1 MRAKQVHLLSPVD
14 STTTEAIEPGYC
26 DVEGTR
32 QIEADM
38 PGMSLVQKKNRYL
51 DSNTISYWLET
62 THRCAGKCLT
72 ILALLVFIPRADARE
87 PQSDATPP
95 TTKPAFTVPLGSSSQ
110 QVQEWIEKLGD
121 PSYAVRQRA
130 RNELQRMGLQA
141 FDALHEAQ
149 NHVDSEIA
157 LTARH
162 LVSSLLVSWSNES
175 DPQAVKDALDE
186 YGAQSETERQNRL
199 DRLADLPERQGLAA
213 LCRLARFETSLRLS
227 REAALLV
234 MRMPILPDQQANKRD
249 AETINEVIGDNDRL
263 AASWLRA
270 YANDLITASYSAD
283 AWRELV
289 AQLKVKFDEGT
300 DPGINRSTVIEF
312 VQVCATR
319 ATMMQHRD
327 EALQLFVDYLDLIPP
342 RTREVTDACSWA
354 IDNELHSIVLELK
367 RRHAELFNKHPI
379 LLYGAA
385 EALLAEQQT
394 DEAEKLANQAILVD
408 PLPASDSEEA
418 KKMAPKLLEEIAQ
431 RHREV
436 ARELESRGLFRWA
449 EREYQH
455 IVDRSSLESDIGA
468 IARNHLVTL
477 FVNLDRNEDC
487 VRILEPLL
495 KRVEADQ
502 QFARRVAPLRISIS
516 QLKVI
521 DAHQRGLMAQKTKDD
536 ANARKFLSEAL
547 EMTPTNA
554 DILIAMYRTDGDEA
568 WKKLVLGKIQ
578 QLAKLFETEIR
589 NRQSQ
594 SKQLFRQL
602 ESNYLMAEY
611 MNQYAWLISNTEG
624 DYKKALEY
632 SLQSIELSSSDPV
645 QTAAQ
650 LDTAGRCYYALQQ
663 YDDAIRMQ
671 KRALKLEPHSP
682 AMQRQLKLF
691 EEAKANQ
698 PAKAL

>member
-1 MRAKQVHLLSPVD
+1 MCRV
-14 STTTEAIEPGYC
+14 T
-26 DVEGTR
+26 
-32 QIEADM
+32 
-38 PGMSLVQKKNRYL
+38 LVQTMNRVPRK
-51 DSNTISYWLET
+51 SMIASSIIGIATIAISGAV
-62 THRCAGKCLT
+62 HA
-72 ILALLVFIPRADARE
+72 A
-87 PQSDATPP
+87 PQVVATNA
-95 TTKPAFTVPLGSSSQ
+95 TAASGSASSST
-110 QVQEWIEKLGD
+110 QVQQWIEKLGD
-121 PSYAVRQRA
+121 PSFAVRQRA
-130 RNELQRMGLQA
+130 RGELQRMGLQA

-162 LVSSLLVSWSNES
+162 LVSSLLVSWSTES
-175 DPQAVKDALDE
+175 DPQAVKDALNE
-186 YGAQSETERQNRL
+186 YGAQSESERQNRL
-199 DRLADLPERQGLAA
+199 DRLADLPQRQGLAA

-234 MRMPILPDQQANKRD
+234 MRMPILPDQQANERD

-263 AASWLRA
+263 AANWLRA
-270 YANDLITASYSAD
+270 YANDLVTTSYSTN

-289 AQLKVKFDEGT
+289 QQLKLAFDEGT
-300 DPGINRSTVIEF
+300 DPGISRNTVIEF

-319 ATMMQHRD
+319 ANSMKHRD
-327 EALQLFVDYLDLIPP
+327 EALSLFVDYLDLIPP

-354 IDNELHSIVLELK
+354 IDNQLHSIVLELK
-367 RRHAELFNKHPI
+367 KRHAELFDKHPI

-385 EALLAEQQT
+385 EALLAEDQS

-408 PLPASDSEEA
+408 PLPPSDSDEA
-418 KKMAPKLLEEIAQ
+418 KKLSPKMLEEVAQ

-468 IARNHLVTL
+468 IARSHLVTL
-477 FVNLDRNEDC
+477 YANLERHEDC
-487 VRILEPLL
+487 IQMLEPLL
-495 KRVEADQ
+495 KRVQSDQ
-502 QFARRVAPLRISIS
+502 QYARRVATLLIGVP

-521 DAHQRGLMAQKTKDD
+521 DATQRGLLALKQKQFED
-536 ANARKFLSEAL
+536 ARKYLSAAL

-554 DILIAMYRTDGDEA
+554 DILIAMYRTEGDDQ

-578 QLAKLFETEIR
+578 QLAKLFETEIK
-589 NRQSQ
+589 NRQNQ
-594 SKQLFRQL
+594 SKQLFLQL
-602 ESNYLMAEY
+602 PSSDYLAEC

-624 DYKKALEY
+624 DYKKALDY
-632 SLQSIELSSSDPV
+632 SLQSIELTSHDPT

-650 LDTAGRCYYALQQ
+650 LDTCGRCYYALGQ

-671 KRALKLEPHSP
+671 KRAIKLTPHTPS
-682 AMQRQLKLF
+682 MERQLQLF
-691 EEAKANQ
+691 EEAKAKQEANAKQ
-698 PAKAL
+698 EPAAK